1 MKNIK
6 SPPGNLKALKSP
18 PGIKDIARLA
28 GVSIGTVDRVL
39 HNRGRVAE
47 ETREKVKAIAQEINY
62 RPNLIARSL
71 VINRPRT
78 IAVLIPDQ
86 KDEYWKQAH
95 ASIRNAALLWE
106 QQGIGAE
113 FFMYSPGS
121 SESFETASAE
131 VLKKKP
137 DGAIMAPT
145 FLGEGKRFCDKC
157 REAGLPLVMFNS
169 AIPGTSP
176 LCIIGTDSFLSGMT
190 AAELLHKTAPKKGR
204 FVILHFD
211 EDPEN
216 SPHMQ
221 EKELGFLTYLG
232 KECPKRKYR
241 VLVLN
246 NARHSYTDQLRELF
260 GEHRISGVFVSTSK
274 TFRAAAFMSR
284 EGIRKVRLA
293 GYDLIS
299 ENIKMLRSGY
309 IDFLINQ
316 DPARQAGESI
326 DTLCAYL
333 VYGQE
338 PAPRKLFPAGIVTRT
353 NLDSFL

>member
-1 MKNIK
+1 MKNIQ
-6 SPPGNLKALKSP
+6 AA
-18 PGIKDIARLA
+18 PGIKDIARIA

-47 ETREKVKAIAQEINY
+47 ETRKKVQAVAKEINY
-62 RPNLIARSL
+62 KPNLIARSL
-71 VINRPRT
+71 VINKFRT
-78 IAVLIPDQ
+78 IAILIPDE

-95 ASIRNAALLWE
+95 AGIRNSVPIWK
-106 QQGIGAE
+106 QQGISTE
-113 FFMYSPGS
+113 FHLYAVDSR
-121 SESFETASAE
+121 ESFKKAAADLLS
-131 VLKKKP
+131 KKP
-137 DGAIMAPT
+137 DGVVMALN
-145 FLGEGKRFCDKC
+145 FLEEGKAFSGECK
-157 REAGLPLVMFNS
+157 AAKIPVVMFDTS
-169 AIPGTSP
+169 IPGADP

-232 KECPKRKYR
+232 KECPKRRYR

-246 NARHSYTDQLRELF
+246 NARRNYTEQLRELF
-260 GEHRISGVFVSTSK
+260 AGHRISGIFVSTSK
-274 TFRAAAFMSR
+274 TFRAAAFLSR
-284 EGIRKVRLA
+284 EGIKKVRLA
-293 GYDLIS
+293 GYDLTP

-316 DPARQAGESI
+316 DPSRQAGESI

-333 VYGQE
+333 VYGHE
-338 PAPRKLFPAGIVTRT
+338 PQPRKLFPAVIVTKT
-353 NLDSFL
+353 NVDSYI